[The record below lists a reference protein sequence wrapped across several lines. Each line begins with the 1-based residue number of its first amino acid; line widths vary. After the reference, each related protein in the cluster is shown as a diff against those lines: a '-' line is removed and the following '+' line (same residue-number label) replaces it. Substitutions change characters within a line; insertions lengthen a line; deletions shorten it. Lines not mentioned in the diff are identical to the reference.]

1 MRDLLK
7 HALEVELPGDETAER
22 IMGAALTQAED
33 FGLRR
38 FTVDD
43 VARRVGLSRVTIYRY
58 FPKKDQ
64 LLNALVLREMKR
76 FLTKVDA
83 VVEAQATPEEK
94 LIEGLSFSLGYLR
107 GHRLLNRLLRTEPE
121 LILPQLTV
129 QAGGLF
135 AAARTRI
142 AAHFHAEIAAGRLSL
157 PAEDVDGMAELLIRI
172 VVSLVLTQET
182 VLPVDDDVQR
192 RRLAELY
199 LAPLAASR
207 LVRDGFRDPG
217 RHRQVPVQALDRQPD
232 RPPQRLQHQAVH
244 LVGRR
249 VGQGDLHLLL
259 CRLRVA
265 VDLRQQRA
273 DGGPHRRVGLV
284 DRDLFAVLVEDL
296 DLHRRAAA
304 VPEGGDHRAALAEQQ
319 QHQRFRLVRA
329 GLGFGGRRR
338 DLDEGFGV
346 VTEAQRRQR
355 ALSLLDELL
364 LVPVRIHVPHQT
376 PATAVVGIP

>member
-7 HALEVELPGDETAER
+7 HALEADLPGDETAER

-64 LLNALVLREMKR
+64 LLNALILREMKR

-94 LIEGLSFSLGYLR
+94 LIEGLSFSLVYLR

-121 LILPQLTV
+121 LILPHLTV

-135 AAARTRI
+135 AAARSRI

-157 PAEDVDGMAELLIRI
+157 PAEDIDGMAELLIRI
-172 VVSLVLTQET
+172 VVSLVLTPET
-182 VLPVDDDVQR
+182 VLPVDDDTQR

-199 LAPLAASR
+199 LTPV
-207 LVRDGFRDPG
+207 VRS
-217 RHRQVPVQALDRQPD
+217 L
-232 RPPQRLQHQAVH
+232 RP
-244 LVGRR
+244 
-249 VGQGDLHLLL
+249 
-259 CRLRVA
+259 
-265 VDLRQQRA
+265 
-273 DGGPHRRVGLV
+273 
-284 DRDLFAVLVEDL
+284 
-296 DLHRRAAA
+296 
-304 VPEGGDHRAALAEQQ
+304 
-319 QHQRFRLVRA
+319 
-329 GLGFGGRRR
+329 
-338 DLDEGFGV
+338 
-346 VTEAQRRQR
+346 
-355 ALSLLDELL
+355 S
-364 LVPVRIHVPHQT
+364 
-376 PATAVVGIP
+376 